1 MSCESVFYIVLNKRG
16 LSVVFHVFYLNMM
29 PFSMPSKLQ
38 KGLFFFFF
46 LYNFGRFTRPQTP
59 HFSALEPLK
68 LHLCTLVP
76 LPGTPVSHTPK
87 HHLGCPI
94 LPFGVSHFT
103 IWGILRRVYAPI
115 LAPFY
120 PLFALISSHFRGKN
134 GRQNVCLSPQLS
146 RNQIPSHQCVTCK
159 PVSEFLYPPLS
170 IF

>member
-1 MSCESVFYIVLNKRG
+1 MLVISILYSVKSEVLSVFVSCFLPDYDAVFHARKIAKGIVL
-16 LSVVFHVFYLNMM
+16 
-29 PFSMPSKLQ
+29 FSC
-38 KGLFFFFF
+38 
-46 LYNFGRFTRPQTP
+46 FTRFWACNEAYEP
-59 HFSALEPLK
+59 HFSALYTPK

-76 LPGTPVSHTPK
+76 MPGTPVSHTPK
-87 HHLGCPI
+87 HYLGCPI

-146 RNQIPSHQCVTCK
+146 GNQTTRSLLQC
-159 PVSEFLYPPLS
+159 PHAG
-170 IF
+170 

>member
-1 MSCESVFYIVLNKRG
+1 MFFPCFISTNDAVLHARIIAKWIV
-16 LSVVFHVFYLNMM
+16 
-29 PFSMPSKLQ
+29 PFLLLPNLGRVSMPLNPISLPSTPQ
-38 KGLFFFFF
+38 NSTSAPLF
-46 LYNFGRFTRPQTP
+46 RC
-59 HFSALEPLK
+59 LEP
-68 LHLCTLVP
+68 P
-76 LPGTPVSHTPK
+76 FPHTPK

-146 RNQIPSHQCVTCK
+146 GNQTTRSLLQC
-159 PVSEFLYPPLS
+159 PHAG
-170 IF
+170 